1 MDLVLSDDL
10 SSSELGQSLGRLINA
25 IVAVLGPE
33 LSPTSSFFMRCK
45 VHNIII
51 LLSILTTGSYVLDW
65 VIFGSFERSRVFLAM
80 FVFDIFLVIFYST
93 CSCEG

>member
-10 SSSELGQSLGRLINA
+10 SSSELGQSLGRLVNA

-45 VHNIII
+45 VHNIIC
-51 LLSILTTGSYVLDW
+51 
-65 VIFGSFERSRVFLAM
+65 FGLGNFAVGLK
-80 FVFDIFLVIFYST
+80 D
-93 CSCEG
+93 

>member
-10 SSSELGQSLGRLINA
+10 SSSELGQSLGRLVNA

-45 VHNIII
+45 VRIV
-51 LLSILTTGSYVLDW
+51 LLSTVTTGSYVLDW
-65 VIFGSFERSRVFLAM
+65 VIFAVVLKDQECCLQCLSL
-80 FVFDIFLVIFYST
+80 IFF
-93 CSCEG
+93 

>member
-10 SSSELGQSLGRLINA
+10 SSSELGQSLGRLVNA

-45 VHNIII
+45 VHNVIV
-51 LLSILTTGSYVLDW
+51 LLSAVTTGSYVLDW
-65 VIFGSFERSRVFLAM
+65 VSFAVVLK
-80 FVFDIFLVIFYST
+80 DL
-93 CSCEG
+93 

>member
-10 SSSELGQSLGRLINA
+10 SSSELGQSLGRLVNA

-45 VHNIII
+45 VHIV
-51 LLSILTTGSYVLDW
+51 LLSTVTTGSYVLDW
-65 VIFGSFERSRVFLAM
+65 VIFAVVLKDQECCLQCLSL
-80 FVFDIFLVIFYST
+80 IFF
-93 CSCEG
+93 